1 MQELLLC
8 PGFGVEEAVVM
19 ERARCVLMWGFSV
32 LADWDAYLLCGFYG
46 VGP

>member
-19 ERARCVLMWGFSV
+19 EQARCVLTGGFGV
-32 LADWDAYLLCGFYG
+32 LAD
-46 VGP
+46 